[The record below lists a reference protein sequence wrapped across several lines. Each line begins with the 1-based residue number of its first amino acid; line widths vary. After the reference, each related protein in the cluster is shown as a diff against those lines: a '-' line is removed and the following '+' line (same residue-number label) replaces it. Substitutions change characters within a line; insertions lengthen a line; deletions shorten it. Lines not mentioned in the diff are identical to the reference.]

1 MIDNYEDAYEIAF
14 KTIIIS
20 NTREALGNLRLDW
33 RFKVDRDQENYEL
46 WRIDFFDLD
55 ENRKRRIRMT
65 VRFED
70 PPISPDEVWSM
81 WCIAEITRPLQENL
95 FITTN

>member
-1 MIDNYEDAYEIAF
+1 MIDNYEDAYEVAF
-14 KTIIIS
+14 KKIIIN
-20 NTREALGNLRLDW
+20 NTREALRNSRLDW

-55 ENRKRRIRMT
+55 ENGKRRIRMT

-70 PPISPDEVWSM
+70 PPFSPDEVWSTS
-81 WCIAEITRPLQENL
+81 CIAEITRLLEANIL
-95 FITTN
+95 IHNN